1 MKKYGVQGILRK
13 NLVSG
18 KKGIE
23 ELLRMVHLSLDK
35 SEMRVKKRRKNN
47 FHVHHLKEVQ
57 NPLVDRGLERVFSV
71 SRPPLLGG
79 SKKLEQGGRIA
90 VQAQI
95 LSKQKTALED
105 IWKVVYLDCKR
116 RENYFLLNEYQRG
129 RGLAELE
136 IGGER
141 RVWLVKGWKHQF
153 FSGLKEEKFFYSIK

>member
-1 MKKYGVQGILRK
+1 MKKYGVKGILRK

-23 ELLRMVHLSLDK
+23 EMLRMVHLSLDK

-47 FHVHHLKEVQ
+47 FHVHHLKEIQ

-95 LSKQKTALED
+95 LSKEKTALED
-105 IWKVVYLDCKR
+105 IWKVVYLGEGER
-116 RENYFLLNEYQRG
+116 RYFLLNDYQRG
-129 RGLAELE
+129 SGLAELE
-136 IGGER
+136 VGEER
-141 RVWLVKGWKHQF
+141 RVWLVKGRKHQF